1 MTLNLALKN
10 ICAAND
16 AEKNNVTYKQCSWIT
31 QIADNA
37 NLINFFYRGTFY
49 DIINVQQLQ
58 LIEVALCCFY
68 KICFN
73 YCDALEV

>member
-1 MTLNLALKN
+1 MSFLPSIGLIMTLNLALKN

-37 NLINFFYRGTFY
+37 NLIKFLSW
-49 DIINVQQLQ
+49 DSL
-58 LIEVALCCFY
+58 
-68 KICFN
+68 
-73 YCDALEV
+73 